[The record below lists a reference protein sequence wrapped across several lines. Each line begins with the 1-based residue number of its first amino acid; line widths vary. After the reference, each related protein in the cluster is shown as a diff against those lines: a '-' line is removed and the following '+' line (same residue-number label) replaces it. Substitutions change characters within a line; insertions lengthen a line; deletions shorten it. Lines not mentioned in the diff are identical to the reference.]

1 VKHRRERPGSN
12 VVVAFPLPECP
23 GCDRPVRRDIAEAN
37 DGLCSECAGV
47 VNTVRMAPVALPMP
61 YEGRDD
67 DTGYVEGYRPD
78 VPPRRP
84 R

>member
-1 VKHRRERPGSN
+1 MS
-12 VVVAFPLPECP
+12 VVIAFPLPECP
-23 GCDRPVRRDIAEAN
+23 MCEQPVRRDVAEAN
-37 DGLCSECAGV
+37 DGLCTPCSRLV
-47 VNTVRMAPVALPMP
+47 STVRMAPVALPLP

-67 DTGYVEGYRPD
+67 DTGFVEGYRPD